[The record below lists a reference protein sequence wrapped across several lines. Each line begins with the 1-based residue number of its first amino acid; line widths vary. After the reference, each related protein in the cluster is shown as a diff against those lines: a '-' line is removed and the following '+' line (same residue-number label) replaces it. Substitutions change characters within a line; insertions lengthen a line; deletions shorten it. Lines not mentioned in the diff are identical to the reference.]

1 MGLVDVHA
9 HFLPPVY
16 REALSAAGIDQPDGL
31 PAVPDWSV
39 EEHVAV
45 LDRQRLD
52 TAVLSIS
59 SPGVHLG
66 DPRSIADTI
75 ALSRA
80 VNDVAA
86 QTVAAYAGRFRAFAS
101 LPLPSID
108 DALAEAERALDG
120 LGLDGVNLLT
130 NVDGV
135 YLSDASLEPLLNELD
150 RRAATV
156 FVHPTSPPCWS
167 HTSLGYP
174 RAMIEFPFD
183 TTRAIADLALSG
195 ALDRWPA
202 IRWIVPHAGGTLP
215 FLAHRIAGM
224 TRLVGGTPDTVLAAL
239 GRLHYDLAGSANP
252 TSVNALLDVVD
263 TTHVLYGSDWP
274 FTPEDGMANGLRF
287 MRDESSPVPVDMLR
301 SNADALF
308 PGLAG

>member
-101 LPLPSID
+101 LPLPSMD

-150 RRAATV
+150 RRAAIV
-156 FVHPTSPPCWS
+156 FVHPTSPPCWA
-167 HTSLGYP
+167 HTTLGYP
-174 RAMIEFPFD
+174 
-183 TTRAIADLALSG
+183 G
-195 ALDRWPA
+195 ASAASDDVRD
-202 IRWIVPHAGGTLP
+202 I
-215 FLAHRIAGM
+215 
-224 TRLVGGTPDTVLAAL
+224 GGTPQRPSRT
-239 GRLHYDLAGSANP
+239 
-252 TSVNALLDVVD
+252 
-263 TTHVLYGSDWP
+263 
-274 FTPEDGMANGLRF
+274 
-287 MRDESSPVPVDMLR
+287 
-301 SNADALF
+301 
-308 PGLAG
+308 